1 MYLAELKPS
10 RWVGGGFYFG
20 TAFMSTPATEGVKCE
35 DRMTAADRP
44 FNHRSVRLNVLNEI
58 VLPYSNTEQTS
69 ITTPGNIGLAGV
81 HGALRVSAKSATR
94 EICNSAM

>member
-1 MYLAELKPS
+1 MALREVKGSKNGVHRREVYLAELKPS
-10 RWVGGGFYFG
+10 RWVGGSFYFG

-35 DRMTAADRP
+35 DRMTAADRL

-69 ITTPGNIGLAGV
+69 ITTPGNIGW
-81 HGALRVSAKSATR
+81 R
-94 EICNSAM
+94 EFTAH